1 MKHSIR
7 LALAAV
13 VAVHLSGC
21 VVAIG
26 ADEYERSGSDWSE
39 VERENRRAI
48 DSLTLGMGVREAQ
61 QVMPHPADFNEAFVV
76 DGVAYRA
83 LFYRT
88 QRVEGDGATTRDE
101 TTPLIFAD
109 GALIGWGAA
118 AWREATGHPLAA
130 LID

>member
-1 MKHSIR
+1 MHNSFR
-7 LALAAV
+7 LAAV
-13 VAVHLSGC
+13 ALSASLLNGC

-26 ADEYERSGSDWSE
+26 ADDFERSGSDWAE
-39 VERENRRAI
+39 IERDNRRAI

-61 QVMPHPADFNEAFVV
+61 ERMPHPAAFNEAFVA

-88 QRVEGDGATTRDE
+88 QRVAGAGVTTRDE

-109 GALIGWGAA
+109 GKLIGWGAA
-118 AWREATGHPLAA
+118 AWREATSRPLAA
-130 LID
+130 AN

>member
-1 MKHSIR
+1 MNNPIR
-7 LALAAV
+7 IALAALV
-13 VAVHLSGC
+13 VVNLSGC

-26 ADEYERSGSDWSE
+26 TEDIEHSGAKWSQIERD
-39 VERENRRAI
+39 NRRAI

-61 QVMPHPADFNEAFVV
+61 DLMPYEADFNEAFFV

-88 QRVEGDGATTRDE
+88 QRVDGDGVTTRDE

-118 AWREATGHPLAA
+118 AWSEATGQPLAA
-130 LID
+130 VD